1 MMPFKTLS
9 EELIANLTFVVVCLV
24 VVLVVMT
31 IAVVYERIVRKKNG
45 GTERILS
52 TRKIVV
58 VGIFSAISL
67 ILFLL
72 DFPVFFAPAFYR
84 IDFSELPALIA
95 AFAYGPVAG
104 VLIELIKILLKL
116 CIKGTSTAFV
126 GELANFVIGVSF
138 LLPAAMLYE
147 FRKTKNMA
155 LISCLVGTLC
165 MTAFGTFFNAVYLL
179 PAFATLYGMPL
190 DAIIGMGSAI
200 NASIRDVTTFVF
212 FAVAPINLLKGGLDS
227 LITVLVYKKLR
238 PFLKTEQRKAAGAAK
253 VE

>member
-1 MMPFKTLS
+1 MMPFKILS

-200 NASIRDVTTFVF
+200 NGSIRDVTTFVLL
-212 FAVAPINLLKGGLDS
+212 AVAPINLLKGGLDS

>member
-179 PAFATLYGMPL
+179 PAFATLYGMPM

>member
-9 EELIANLTFVVVCLV
+9 EELIANMTFVVVCLV